1 MNPTTPLRTPLR
13 TSSRLFLK
21 GVQVIAVFGVIWG
34 LYGYIDFIL
43 HPLAED
49 MYYYTLLTRPA
60 NYLIVCPLI
69 LAVGVLI
76 IRRQPDN
83 VIGYLIILWGLLSA
97 APSRVSSG
105 PLPLSITSLYET
117 SVAWN
122 ALFCMV
128 ALFPAGQPYPSK
140 VGRWY
145 LGLVASL
152 FVIGIL
158 FVVTLREPSPGFL
171 NPLYIPQLA
180 ALAPVIQ
187 TVTGVLVILE
197 IILPLVFLILRF
209 RKASPSERQQLK
221 WITLSSVIM
230 IGLVAT
236 TFVIP
241 QVFLGI
247 DLGNSS
253 FVKNLMFAAVALFP
267 PLTIGYAIL
276 RQRLYDID
284 IIIRRTLIYS
294 VLTAILA
301 AVYFGSV
308 ILVQQLFRAA
318 TGQWSDLA
326 IVISTLAIAA
336 LFSPLRR
343 RTQDVI
349 NSRLYRR
356 KYDAEK
362 TLEKF
367 NRTLRDEVDLDTL
380 KMSVLNVIDE
390 TMQPTRVALWVR
402 PIDQS
407 YVEK

>member
-1 MNPTTPLRTPLR
+1 
-13 TSSRLFLK
+13 
-21 GVQVIAVFGVIWG
+21 
-34 LYGYIDFIL
+34 
-43 HPLAED
+43 
-49 MYYYTLLTRPA
+49 
-60 NYLIVCPLI
+60 
-69 LAVGVLI
+69 
-76 IRRQPDN
+76 
-83 VIGYLIILWGLLSA
+83 
-97 APSRVSSG
+97 
-105 PLPLSITSLYET
+105 
-117 SVAWN
+117 
-122 ALFCMV
+122 MV

-158 FVVTLREPSPGFL
+158 FVVTLREPSAGFL
-171 NPLYIPQLA
+171 NPLYTPQLA

-209 RKASPSERQQLK
+209 RNASPFERHQLK
-221 WITLSSVIM
+221 LITLSSVIM

-301 AVYFGSV
+301 AVYFSSV

-336 LFSPLRR
+336 LLSPLRR